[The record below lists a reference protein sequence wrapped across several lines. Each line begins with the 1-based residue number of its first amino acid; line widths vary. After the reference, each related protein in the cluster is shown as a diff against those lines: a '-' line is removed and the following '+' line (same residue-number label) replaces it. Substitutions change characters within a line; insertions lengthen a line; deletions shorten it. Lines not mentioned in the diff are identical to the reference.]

1 MRHVNI
7 VIQSGIKTMKPKD
20 GTVGYLLETGT
31 ANGPATLSKVFD
43 VHGQNANA
51 SELTALIE
59 ALKRLREP
67 CRLTI
72 YTDSVYIAGAVEN
85 GWTDRWAASGW
96 TTAKGKDVANKELWQ
111 ELMRL
116 LKEHEVSFDTEND
129 IGYQSWLVTEIN
141 RKERTHV

>member
-1 MRHVNI
+1 M
-7 VIQSGIKTMKPKD
+7 
-20 GTVGYLLETGT
+20 
-31 ANGPATLSKVFD
+31 
-43 VHGQNANA
+43 NA

-59 ALKRLREP
+59 ALKHLREP
-67 CRLTI
+67 CNLTI
-72 YTDSVYIAGAVEN
+72 YTDSTYIAGAIEQ
-85 GWTDRWAASGW
+85 RWPDKWEAADW
-96 TTAKGKDVANKELWQ
+96 RTAKGRDVANKELWQ